1 LLAGMLNE
9 LLPAFENGSLQP
21 LPLRIF
27 SMPDVK
33 EAFRYMAQA
42 KHIGKIVLKQEFP
55 VRILSDATYLITG
68 GLGGLG
74 LAVAR
79 WLANEGARHLVL
91 LGRRAPNIQAREL
104 CAELEQAG
112 TEVVVIKADA
122 SSLDEMSKIMVQ
134 IEETMPPLRGVF
146 HLAGALDDGVLMEQ
160 NWSRFASVF
169 APKVAGSWYLHMLTR
184 GLPLDYFV
192 QFSSAVSL
200 LGSAGQANHVA
211 ASTFQDVLAHYR
223 HLQGL
228 PALSIDWGPW
238 SQVGAAA
245 ERGVGERMAA
255 HGLDSM
261 NPSEGIAIFSEAM
274 QRGIAQIGVLPLDGP
289 RFMEQFSGKIPPPF
303 LANMLRDLKSAEE
316 EVDLTPIAL
325 GKTND
330 LWQRLQ
336 DAPASSRL
344 GLLIEHVRVQAAK
357 VLGLDSV
364 HEVDIDQPLNEM
376 GLDSLMAVELRNLVG
391 VGLKLERPLSATLV
405 FDYPTV
411 AAVADHLAKDL
422 LEWQKEPELEADGEQ
437 AKMLE
442 ELEALSD
449 DEAEALLLAEL
460 ETGRKGQ

>member
-1 LLAGMLNE
+1 
-9 LLPAFENGSLQP
+9 
-21 LPLRIF
+21 
-27 SMPDVK
+27 
-33 EAFRYMAQA
+33 
-42 KHIGKIVLKQEFP
+42 
-55 VRILSDATYLITG
+55 
-68 GLGGLG
+68 
-74 LAVAR
+74 
-79 WLANEGARHLVL
+79 
-91 LGRRAPNIQAREL
+91 
-104 CAELEQAG
+104 
-112 TEVVVIKADA
+112 
-122 SSLDEMSKIMVQ
+122 
-134 IEETMPPLRGVF
+134 
-146 HLAGALDDGVLMEQ
+146 
-160 NWSRFASVF
+160 
-169 APKVAGSWYLHMLTR
+169 
-184 GLPLDYFV
+184 
-192 QFSSAVSL
+192 
-200 LGSAGQANHVA
+200 
-211 ASTFQDVLAHYR
+211 
-223 HLQGL
+223 
-228 PALSIDWGPW
+228 
-238 SQVGAAA
+238 
-245 ERGVGERMAA
+245 
-255 HGLDSM
+255 
-261 NPSEGIAIFSEAM
+261 
-274 QRGIAQIGVLPLDGP
+274 
-289 RFMEQFSGKIPPPF
+289 
-303 LANMLRDLKSAEE
+303 MLRDLKSAEE

-460 ETGRKGQ
+460 ETGRKGP

>member
-1 LLAGMLNE
+1 
-9 LLPAFENGSLQP
+9 
-21 LPLRIF
+21 
-27 SMPDVK
+27 
-33 EAFRYMAQA
+33 
-42 KHIGKIVLKQEFP
+42 
-55 VRILSDATYLITG
+55 
-68 GLGGLG
+68 
-74 LAVAR
+74 
-79 WLANEGARHLVL
+79 
-91 LGRRAPNIQAREL
+91 
-104 CAELEQAG
+104 
-112 TEVVVIKADA
+112 
-122 SSLDEMSKIMVQ
+122 
-134 IEETMPPLRGVF
+134 
-146 HLAGALDDGVLMEQ
+146 
-160 NWSRFASVF
+160 
-169 APKVAGSWYLHMLTR
+169 
-184 GLPLDYFV
+184 
-192 QFSSAVSL
+192 
-200 LGSAGQANHVA
+200 
-211 ASTFQDVLAHYR
+211 
-223 HLQGL
+223 
-228 PALSIDWGPW
+228 
-238 SQVGAAA
+238 
-245 ERGVGERMAA
+245 
-255 HGLDSM
+255 M